1 MSSAAPTAAG
11 APAPANQLV
20 TLHQYFPAYELQA
33 YMRICELPHEV
44 VNSRFLSYGS
54 TGDLPQVQH
63 GSALVGARRC
73 LGYLRALR
81 QPRGEEIF
89 NETQIADAAAWM
101 GVVHN
106 TLNDVL
112 LFGMVEAGM
121 LRANAR
127 GWSASALVD
136 RLGSPFDSSTSAVAR

>member
-1 MSSAAPTAAG
+1 
-11 APAPANQLV
+11 
-20 TLHQYFPAYELQA
+20 
-33 YMRICELPHEV
+33 MRICELPHEV

-127 GWSASALVD
+127 GWSASSLVD
-136 RLGSPFDSSTSAVAR
+136 RLGSPFDSSTSPEAR